1 MMNMRKYHWKYH
13 HLGELCSDIE
23 YGLTAS
29 AEDNGDTIFLRITDI
44 NDSGKLCGSIKYIS
58 VSQSTFDKYELK
70 QNDILIA
77 RSGATAGKP
86 YIHKSIGRFIFAS
99 YLLRIKLM
107 QSYILPD
114 YFFCFL
120 NSSNYLNKLSTIKV
134 GSAQPNI
141 NTVNLKTLVVPL
153 PPLQEQKQLVNL
165 FQTIDQA
172 IDQVENQQSQ
182 LLQLRH
188 GLCDGLIFGQP
199 YFGDM
204 LSNESCLPLLL
215 EAFADSIEE
224 HDKAKTDITRFVG
237 LENIEPGEFII
248 KSWGNIE
255 DGTTFTKRFRVGD
268 VLFGK
273 RRAYLKKVA
282 VATFDGICSSD
293 ILVLRAKPEKILPGL
308 LPFYISAE
316 PFIEY
321 AVTTSAGSLSPRTKW
336 KDLAKFEISLPDL
349 KTQEKILSVLQGIE
363 TTRLQLA
370 NQKANLKKLKQ
381 QLLNEILG

>member
-1 MMNMRKYHWKYH
+1 MKKYKTNWQ
-13 HLGELCSDIE
+13 
-23 YGLTAS
+23 
-29 AEDNGDTIFLRITDI
+29 NVRI
-44 NDSGKLCGSIKYIS
+44 GSICQTVKTINLKKMKGWFNYVDIGS
-58 VSQSTFDKYELK
+58 IDSELK
-70 QNDILIA
+70 QINSIQKINWGQASSRA
-77 RSGATAGKP
+77 RQIIRQGDTL
-86 YIHKSIGRFIFAS
+86 F
-99 YLLRIKLM
+99 
-107 QSYILPD
+107 
-114 YFFCFL
+114 
-120 NSSNYLNKLSTIKV
+120 STV
-134 GSAQPNI
+134 R
-141 NTVNLKTLVVPL
+141 VNLERIAYVEDDITDAIASTGFTVLRGSNAVDPRYLFYAVTRPSFIKKLVRLQKGTAYPAVTDKIIFDQEIPL

-308 LPFYISAE
+308 LPFYISAD

-363 TTRLQLA
+363 TTRLQLT

>member
-1 MMNMRKYHWKYH
+1 MKGWFNYV
-13 HLGELCSDIE
+13 DI
-23 YGLTAS
+23 
-29 AEDNGDTIFLRITDI
+29 
-44 NDSGKLCGSIKYIS
+44 GSIDS
-58 VSQSTFDKYELK
+58 ELK
-70 QNDILIA
+70 QINSIQKINWGQASSRA
-77 RSGATAGKP
+77 RQIIRQGDTL
-86 YIHKSIGRFIFAS
+86 F
-99 YLLRIKLM
+99 
-107 QSYILPD
+107 
-114 YFFCFL
+114 
-120 NSSNYLNKLSTIKV
+120 STV
-134 GSAQPNI
+134 R
-141 NTVNLKTLVVPL
+141 VNLERIAYVEDDITDAIASTGFTVLRGSNAVDPRYLFYAVTRPSFIKKLVRLQKGTAYPAVTDKIIFDQEIPL

-308 LPFYISAE
+308 LPFYISAD

-363 TTRLQLA
+363 TTRLQLT

>member
-1 MMNMRKYHWKYH
+1 MRFHNQNWEQIII
-13 HLGELCSDIE
+13 GDVFE
-23 YGLTAS
+23 TAS
-29 AEDNGDTIFLRITDI
+29 GGTPLRSRPEFFNGHIPWLKSGEITQGI
-44 NDSGKLCGSIKYIS
+44 VLTSEEKITELGLKKSSAKLFPPETVLVAMYG
-58 VSQSTFDKYELK
+58 V
-70 QNDILIA
+70 
-77 RSGATAGKP
+77 TAGEV
-86 YIHKSIGRFIFAS
+86 G
-99 YLLRIKLM
+99 LLKIYAATN
-107 QSYILPD
+107 QAICGILPSEKIIPYFLYTLLKSRRD
-114 YFFCFL
+114 YFL
-120 NSSNYLNKLSTIKV
+120 QRSV
-134 GSAQPNI
+134 GTAQPNI
-141 NTVNLKTLVVPL
+141 SMATIRNTEISL
-153 PPLQEQKQLVNL
+153 PPLEEQKQLVEL

-308 LPFYISAE
+308 LPFYISAD